1 MDNTAAGRGTADM
14 DTGTVDMARRRAA
27 VVTWHPAPE
36 RRWEPPESRSAAL
49 TAEPHWERPPAP
61 AEERLPSSQV
71 RRFAQRPSPQ
81 SPKSRPRPTRG
92 DIP

>member
-1 MDNTAAGRGTADM
+1 M
-14 DTGTVDMARRRAA
+14 DTRTVDTARRRAA
-27 VVTWHPAPE
+27 VVTWHLAPE
-36 RRWEPPESRSAAL
+36 RCWEPPERRSAAL
-49 TAEPHWERPPAP
+49 TAEPRWERLRPSAP

-71 RRFAQRPSPQ
+71 RRFAQRPFPQ